1 MTVSE
6 QGGSLTVAAHPA
18 AAEVTPVSAES
29 AIDFCIQ
36 QIRRAPDII
45 RERLAIFHD
54 AKQAYDLKMAEVAD
68 ATEGT
73 EYAKKRAATRACV
86 DERRAMDT
94 AKEALEYARE
104 RARAYQKELSGLQS
118 VNRSVS
124 NAYNTAGWHR

>member
-18 AAEVTPVSAES
+18 APEVTPVSAET

-45 RERLAIFHD
+45 KARQEIFHD
-54 AKQAYDLKMAEVAD
+54 AKQVYDLKMAEVAD

-86 DERRAMDT
+86 VERQAMDT
-94 AKEALEYARE
+94 AKVALDYARE

-118 VNRSVS
+118 VNKSVS
-124 NAYNTAGWHR
+124 NSYNTAGWQR

>member
-6 QGGSLTVAAHPA
+6 QGGNLVVAAHPA
-18 AAEVTPVSAES
+18 SEIATPVSAEN

-36 QIRRAPDII
+36 QIRRAPDILKA
-45 RERLAIFHD
+45 RLEIFHD
-54 AKQAYDLKMAEVAD
+54 AKQAYDFKMAEVAD

-73 EYAKKRAATRACV
+73 QDAKKRAAVLACKE
-86 DERRAMDT
+86 ERKAMDT

-118 VNRSVS
+118 VNKSVTNS
-124 NAYNTAGWHR
+124 YNTAGWHR

>member
-1 MTVSE
+1 MTQSS
-6 QGGSLTVAAHPA
+6 GGGNLVVAAHPSS
-18 AAEVTPVSAES
+18 EVATPVSAET

-45 RERLAIFHD
+45 KYRLEIYHD
-54 AKQAYDLKMAEVAD
+54 AKQAYDFKAAAVAD

-73 EYAKKRAATRACV
+73 ELAKKRAAVLATVA
-86 DERRAMDT
+86 ERKAMDT

-118 VNRSVS
+118 VNKSVTNS
-124 NAYNTAGWHR
+124 YNTAGWQR